1 MPETTITTTS
11 RSLVLSDSKLRN
23 ARAVP
28 QAQPLVG
35 VCPVPF
41 RRQMNRIQKILVP
54 EGLGEK
60 LHGTRL
66 LPSQKEEYILND
78 TPLPL
83 SFSLFAVA
91 TPAKGLRT
99 GSRDPTSSP

>member
-1 MPETTITTTS
+1 MVTRPSAPPLPAYARNIWARHPDDMPETTITTTS
-11 RSLVLSDSKLRN
+11 RSLVLSDSKLRH

-28 QAQPLVG
+28 RAQPLVG

-54 EGLGEK
+54 E
-60 LHGTRL
+60 
-66 LPSQKEEYILND
+66 
-78 TPLPL
+78 L

-99 GSRDPTSSP
+99 GSRDPTSSA